1 MHVGAGHHSV
11 AMEPQYRRALNAAC
25 SAASRILSE
34 RCPGAEPAAWAAGNA
49 FLPQALRAVTAAL
62 CALEDSEHTNAGL
75 GSNLTEQGVVECD
88 ASVMLDPDPPPQ
100 PVPYGQQAT
109 TDPGL
114 SGGAPRWA
122 AVAAAPG
129 LRNPCTT
136 PLTMLKRGRDPNA
149 SLSLGRAHPL
159 FLCGEGAREW
169 SRSQGLP
176 TCEELELRDYN
187 VTAQARDMWE
197 RCVRTEQQRRRE
209 GASGDVGA
217 AAAAAATAQ
226 FVKGD
231 TVGAVVIDAAV
242 RAPQHSRPR
251 ACRR

>member
-1 MHVGAGHHSV
+1 MV
-11 AMEPQYRRALNAAC
+11 RRAADTH
-25 SAASRILSE
+25 
-34 RCPGAEPAAWAAGNA
+34 GW
-49 FLPQALRAVTAAL
+49 
-62 CALEDSEHTNAGL
+62 
-75 GSNLTEQGVVECD
+75 CD
-88 ASVMLDPDPPPQ
+88 
-100 PVPYGQQAT
+100 QQAT
-109 TDPGL
+109 PDQGL
-114 SGGAPRWA
+114 PAGAPRWA

-159 FLCGEGAREW
+159 FLCGEGARTW

-187 VTAQARDMWE
+187 VTAQARDLWE

-209 GASGDVGA
+209 GASGDA
-217 AAAAAATAQ
+217 AAAAAAAAAAQ
-226 FVKGD
+226 FKGD

-242 RAPQHSRPR
+242 RALQYPRPSLPPPSLSVCG
-251 ACRR
+251 APVGALRRRVLERWRGVQAGWAERVCGLLRRGLLR